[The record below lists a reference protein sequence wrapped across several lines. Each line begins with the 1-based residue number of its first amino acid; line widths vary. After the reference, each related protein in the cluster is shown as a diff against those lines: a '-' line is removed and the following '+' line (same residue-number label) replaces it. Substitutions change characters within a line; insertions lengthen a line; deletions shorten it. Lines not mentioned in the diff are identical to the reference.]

1 MLLLAVAV
9 APGIF
14 WLWYFVRRDRIKPE
28 PQHLIRRVFFAG
40 AASAVV
46 AALLEQMIFSQPVL
60 SLEAGGHRNILAA
73 AAVIGLVEECAKFLA
88 VYYAVY
94 RHAEFNE
101 AFDGIIYA
109 VSASMGFAT
118 LENIGYVLGG
128 GYGVGAIRALLS
140 VPGHA
145 FFATLMGYN
154 IGIAK
159 FSGTAE
165 TRWIASGILLAS
177 LAHAIFDAVL
187 FTRTVLAL
195 LVVPLVIVLWRWSLG
210 RSQRAQ
216 LLDDRR
222 WGTG

>member
-14 WLWYFVRRDRIKPE
+14 WVWYFVRRDRIKPE

-40 AASAVV
+40 AAAAIV
-46 AALLEQMIFSQPVL
+46 AALVEQLLFSQPVM
-60 SLEAGGHRNILAA
+60 SLDATGHWNVVAA
-73 AAVIGLVEECAKFLA
+73 ATVIGLVEEGAKFLA
-88 VYYAVY
+88 VYYTVY
-94 RHAEFNE
+94 RHGEFNE

-109 VSASMGFAT
+109 VAAAMGFAT

-165 TRWIASGILLAS
+165 ARWLVAGILWAS
-177 LAHAIFDAVL
+177 LAHAVFDAVL
-187 FTRTVLAL
+187 LTRTVLAVL
-195 LVVPLVIVLWRWSLG
+195 VIPLVVVLWRWSLA
-210 RSQRAQ
+210 RSRQAQ
-216 LLDDRR
+216 LLDDQR
-222 WGTG
+222 WGAG